1 MLEELKKHNA
11 LVQERIM
18 KSFGYA
24 DTEDFMQKDV
34 DEIELI
40 QKGEIDYDF
49 ELEKAVYADTAENRK
64 LGRVGQEYHR
74 GKGKKEEKKAHL
86 SGRRTKEQHLGQGA
100 IMIENGEHKYYRS
113 FPYATKSEF
122 LRELKSD
129 LKKTGEKFD
138 PSKLTSSKKVGY
150 DHITR
155 NEYTYTISGNR
166 DDEEKEYHS
175 YSMKR
180 NEKTEPLYEKY
191 RKQGLS
197 SQEAQK
203 KSVQRSR
210 LSRRGLRY

>member
-74 GKGKKEEKKAHL
+74 GKGKKEEKNNIWD
-86 SGRRTKEQHLGQGA
+86 KE
-100 IMIENGEHKYYRS
+100 
-113 FPYATKSEF
+113 
-122 LRELKSD
+122 
-129 LKKTGEKFD
+129 
-138 PSKLTSSKKVGY
+138 
-150 DHITR
+150 
-155 NEYTYTISGNR
+155 
-166 DDEEKEYHS
+166 
-175 YSMKR
+175 
-180 NEKTEPLYEKY
+180 
-191 RKQGLS
+191 
-197 SQEAQK
+197 
-203 KSVQRSR
+203 R
-210 LSRRGLRY
+210 L

>member
-197 SQEAQK
+197 SQE
-203 KSVQRSR
+203 SQRKAFKEA
-210 LSRRGLRY
+210 GYPEEG

>member
-166 DDEEKEYHS
+166 DDEEKEYNS

-197 SQEAQK
+197 SQEAQRK
-203 KSVQRSR
+203 AFKEA
-210 LSRRGLRY
+210 GYPEEG

>member
-1 MLEELKKHNA
+1 MLEELRRYNA

-24 DTEDFMQKDV
+24 DTEDFIQKGE

-197 SQEAQK
+197 SQEAQRK
-203 KSVQRSR
+203 AFKEA
-210 LSRRGLRY
+210 GYPEEG

>member
-18 KSFGYA
+18 KSFGYV
-24 DTEDFMQKDV
+24 DTEDFM
-34 DEIELI
+34 

-166 DDEEKEYHS
+166 DDEEKEYNS

-197 SQEAQK
+197 SQEAQRK
-203 KSVQRSR
+203 AFKEA
-210 LSRRGLRY
+210 GYPEEG

>member
-1 MLEELKKHNA
+1 MLDELRKHNA

-18 KSFGYA
+18 KSFGYS
-24 DTEDFMQKDV
+24 DTEDFIQKGE
-34 DEIELI
+34 DEVELI
-40 QKGEIDYDF
+40 QKGEIDYDW

-74 GKGKKEEKKAHL
+74 GKGTKKEDKKTNL
-86 SGRRTKEQHLGQGA
+86 YGRRTKEQHLGQGA
-100 IMIENGEHKYYRS
+100 ILVENGKHKYYRS

-122 LRELKSD
+122 LRELKSH

-138 PSKLTSSKKVGY
+138 PSKLTSNKRVGY

-166 DDEEKEYHS
+166 EDEEKENFNYA
-175 YSMKR
+175 MKR
-180 NEKTEPLYEKY
+180 NEKTTPLYDKY

-197 SQEAQK
+197 SEEAQK
-203 KSVQRSR
+203 KAFKE
-210 LSRRGLRY
+210 LGYPEEG